1 MMKEPFLVFL
11 QNQYQN
17 TFVYMKTSQGV
28 GWESE
33 DSSVVFT
40 SHGFYGAGI
49 NSLPWSIPVYKNT
62 AENVKSY
69 PRKY

>member
-17 TFVYMKTSQGV
+17 TFVYMKTSQSV

-49 NSLPWSIPVYKNT
+49 NSLPWSIPVCKNT